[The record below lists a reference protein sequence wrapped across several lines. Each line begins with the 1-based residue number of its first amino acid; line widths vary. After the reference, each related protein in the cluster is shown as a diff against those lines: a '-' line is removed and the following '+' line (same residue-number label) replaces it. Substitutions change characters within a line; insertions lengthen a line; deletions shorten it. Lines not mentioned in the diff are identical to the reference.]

1 LAAENQGAGVGAGA
15 ANTHLPVIGDFGAAL
30 PAFRAE
36 SLGLPHV
43 DSN

>member
-1 LAAENQGAGVGAGA
+1 LAAENQEQEQQTGA

-30 PAFRAE
+30 PHSVRKASGF
-36 SLGLPHV
+36 PTV